1 MSLGLSVAL
10 SGAIVVSNP
19 APVAHQDISSLVS
32 GAYDPAGERWRI
44 HINRSGVGS
53 VHQAEMAFGVDP
65 GITGSIAKPGA
76 AENGIGAVAMMAQAA
91 QAPATPD
98 EERVNRAEKSGRI
111 KAVTP
116 AAPPKDFSAGSIL
129 ERHSRLT
136 EPLTDTGV
144 EMVFARPKIGGEEL
158 DIALA
163 FHPRQSRRADP
174 GVPTMIASLVT
185 NPVPD
190 VLATAYA
197 PPEPDFAV
205 ESPFE
210 SLLGREAAA
219 RGRFIPPVPKN
230 DHHWADN
237 PLPPRVFSDRE
248 QKCLAEGI
256 YFEARGEIARGQA
269 AVAQVILNRVRNP
282 SYPNSICGVV
292 YQNRHWRNRCQFSFA
307 CDGIR
312 DRVNSPRHWQMAEDI
327 GMAVTAGKIW
337 LDDVG
342 SSTHYHATY
351 VNPRW
356 ARSMKRLT
364 RIGLHIFYRT
374 HNGGWS

>member
-1 MSLGLSVAL
+1 MSLGLTVAMA
-10 SGAIVVSNP
+10 GAIVVSNP
-19 APVAHQDISSLVS
+19 ASVAFQDMSSLVS
-32 GAYDPAGERWRI
+32 GAHGPAGDRWRV

-53 VHQAEMAFGVDP
+53 IHQAELAFGIDP
-65 GITGSIAKPGA
+65 GITGAIEKPRSMD
-76 AENGIGAVAMMAQAA
+76 NGIGAVAMISDATAL
-91 QAPATPD
+91 PDTPD
-98 EERVNRAEKSGRI
+98 ESRINRAEKSGRI
-111 KAVTP
+111 TAVTP
-116 AAPPKDFSAGSIL
+116 AAPPRDFSAGSIL
-129 ERHSRLT
+129 ERQSSLT
-136 EPLTDTGV
+136 EPLTSDEV
-144 EMVFARPKIGGEEL
+144 EMVFAKPRIGGEAL

-163 FHPRQSRRADP
+163 FHPRKPARVDP

-197 PPEPDFAV
+197 PPEPDFAQ

-210 SLLGREAAA
+210 SLLGKQEAT

-282 SYPNSICGVV
+282 TYPNSICGVV

-312 DRVNSPRHWQMAEDI
+312 DRVNSPHHWQMAKDI
-327 GMAVTAGKIW
+327 GMAATAGKIW